1 MLKIN
6 LAIKEE
12 KKGKVSQEWIVVIF
26 FSAIVLLV
34 MVGILVSN
42 NRKISNLKNEIK
54 EKKAEQQKLEKTIN
68 KINQLKKQKANLEK
82 KNKVIDNLNRGR
94 QLWPKIMRMLVDKKP
109 EQLWILTVSGNA
121 NQIRLDGN
129 CFSHLNVAQ
138 FMENLKTDPMVADV
152 ILIRTVAGGAKTPGG
167 GDLVNFSL
175 QIKLKQ

>member
-1 MLKIN
+1 MV
-6 LAIKEE
+6 
-12 KKGKVSQEWIVVIF
+12 KK
-26 FSAIVLLV
+26 L
-34 MVGILVSN
+34 
-42 NRKISNLKNEIK
+42 
-54 EKKAEQQKLEKTIN
+54 KAEEIDIESLEQQYKAICDKLTEVRGLLEKADA
-68 KINQLKKQKANLEK
+68 KRVEPGEDRVKW
-82 KNKVIDNLNRGR
+82 NKVIDNLNRGR
-94 QLWPKIMRMLVDKKP
+94 QLWPKIVRMLVDKKP

-152 ILIRTVAGGAKTPGG
+152 ILIRTVAGGAKTTGG